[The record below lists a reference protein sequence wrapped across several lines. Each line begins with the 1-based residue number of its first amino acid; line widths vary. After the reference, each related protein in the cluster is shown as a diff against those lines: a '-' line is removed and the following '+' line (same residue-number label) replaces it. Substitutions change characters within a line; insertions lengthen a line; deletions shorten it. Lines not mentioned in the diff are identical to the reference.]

1 MATFQEFAEAVLVPI
16 QLFLAMLGMG
26 ATLTVS
32 DFLKVFAQPR
42 GLAVGL
48 GVQWLVV
55 PALAAL
61 FIALFSLSPGWAV
74 GLVLVASVPGGAT
87 SNLFTFL
94 GRGNVPLSIAV
105 TTVTTLACIG
115 VIPAILRILAAPYLP
130 EGFAFPTL
138 RILRDIAL
146 YLLAPLALGMV
157 IRRFWA
163 ARAEAFSR
171 WSIRGSVLC
180 ILVIA
185 TSSLGSGRI
194 EVQAYGWGPPL
205 VLVGFLLSIAIVAP
219 IVVRLLGHDDADAT
233 AIGIE
238 AVVRNVGIGL
248 LLLRFFFPDDP
259 DANGHILFTC
269 LFYSGASGAFA
280 LPLLFRGRAKAQA
293 LAESEE
299 AESESESGDS
309 ESEEASA
316 ESGSTT

>member
-1 MATFQEFAEAVLVPI
+1 LHPIVAALSMAAFQQFAEAVLVPI

-26 ATLTVS
+26 ATLTVA

-42 GLAVGL
+42 GLAVG
-48 GVQWLVV
+48 VAMQWLVV
-55 PALAAL
+55 PGLAAA

-74 GLVLVASVPGGAT
+74 GLVLVAAVPGGAT

-115 VIPAILRILAAPYLP
+115 VIPLVLRVLAAPYLP

-146 YLLAPLALGMV
+146 YLLLPLALGMV

-163 ARAEAFSR
+163 ARSEAFSK

-180 ILVIA
+180 IVIIA
-185 TSSLGSGRI
+185 ASSLGSGRI
-194 EVQAYGWGPPL
+194 QVQEYGWGPPL
-205 VLVGFLLSIAIVAP
+205 VVVGFLLTLTVVAP
-219 IVVRLLGHDDADAT
+219 LLVRLVGHDDADAT

-280 LPLLFRGRAKAQA
+280 LPLLFRGRAVAKAQA
-293 LAESEE
+293 VA
-299 AESESESGDS
+299 
-309 ESEEASA
+309 ASA
-316 ESGSTT
+316 ADPESGSTT

>member
-1 MATFQEFAEAVLVPI
+1 MAAFQEFAEAVLVPI

-26 ATLTVS
+26 ATLTVG

-48 GVQWLVV
+48 GIQWLVV
-55 PALAAL
+55 PALAAG

-74 GLVLVASVPGGAT
+74 GLVLVAAVPGGAT

-115 VIPAILRILAAPYLP
+115 VIPLVLRVLAAPYLP

-146 YLLAPLALGMV
+146 YLLLPLGLGMV
-157 IRRFWA
+157 LRRFWA
-163 ARAEAFSR
+163 SRSEAFSK

-185 TSSLGSGRI
+185 VSSLGSGRI
-194 EVQAYGWGPPL
+194 QVQEYGWGPPL
-205 VLVGFLLSIAIVAP
+205 VIVGFLLTLTIVAP
-219 IVVRLLGHDDADAT
+219 LLVRLARHDDADAT

-248 LLLRFFFPDDP
+248 LLLRFFFPDEP

-269 LFYSGASGAFA
+269 LFYSGASGLFA
-280 LPLLFRGRAKAQA
+280 LPLLFRGRAIAKAQA
-293 LAESEE
+293 IAESE
-299 AESESESGDS
+299 G
-309 ESEEASA
+309 SA
-316 ESGSTT
+316 ASGSTT

>member
-1 MATFQEFAEAVLVPI
+1 MPAVSSPAALTGLQAFAESVLVPV

-26 ATLTVS
+26 ATLTVG

-48 GVQWLVV
+48 GMQWLVV
-55 PALAAL
+55 PALAAG
-61 FIALFSLSPGWAV
+61 FVGAFSLSPGWAV
-74 GLVLVASVPGGAT
+74 GLVLVAAVPGGAT

-105 TTVTTLACIG
+105 TTVSTLACIG
-115 VIPAILRILAAPYLP
+115 VIPLVLRLLAAPYLP
-130 EGFAFPTL
+130 ADFSFPTA

-163 ARAEAFSR
+163 GGSEAVSK
-171 WSIRGSVLC
+171 WAIRGSVLC
-180 ILVIA
+180 IVLIA
-185 TSSLGSGRI
+185 GSSLGSGRI
-194 EVQAYGWGPPL
+194 RLEEYGWGPPL
-205 VLVGFLLSIAIVAP
+205 TVVLFLATLAVVVPALVRMVGRP
-219 IVVRLLGHDDADAT
+219 RPDAT

-248 LLLRFFFPDDP
+248 LLLRFFFPDDAS
-259 DANGHILFTC
+259 ANGQILFTC

-280 LPLLFRGRAKAQA
+280 VPLLLWGRRGAQSSA
-293 LAESEE
+293 AAEDPERGGPS
-299 AESESESGDS
+299 SPL
-309 ESEEASA
+309 
-316 ESGSTT
+316 T

>member
-1 MATFQEFAEAVLVPI
+1 MAAFQEFAEAVLVPI

-26 ATLTVS
+26 ATLTVG
-32 DFLKVFAQPR
+32 DFLKVFAQPK
-42 GLAVGL
+42 GLAVG
-48 GVQWLVV
+48 VTIQWVAV
-55 PALAAL
+55 PALAAA
-61 FIALFSLSPGWAV
+61 FIALFGLSPGWAV
-74 GLVLVASVPGGAT
+74 GLVLVAAVPGGAT

-115 VIPAILRILAAPYLP
+115 VIPLLLQILAAPYLP
-130 EGFAFPTL
+130 EGFVFPTL
-138 RILRDIAL
+138 RILREIGL
-146 YLLAPLALGMV
+146 YLFLPLALGMV
-157 IRRFWA
+157 IRRFA
-163 ARAEAFSR
+163 PARSEALSR
-171 WSIRGSVLC
+171 WSIRGSVLA

-194 EVQAYGWGPPL
+194 RLQEYGWGPPL
-205 VLVGFLLSIAIVAP
+205 VVLGFLATLTVVAP
-219 IVVRLLGHDDADAT
+219 LLVRLAGHDDRDAT

-259 DANGHILFTC
+259 VANGHILFTC

-293 LAESEE
+293 EE
-299 AESESESGDS
+299 AG
-309 ESEEASA
+309 EAGEA
-316 ESGSTT
+316 GESGSTT

>member
-1 MATFQEFAEAVLVPI
+1 MSLSDVQAFAESVLVPI

-26 ATLTVS
+26 ATLTIQ

-42 GLAVGL
+42 GLAVG
-48 GVQWLVV
+48 VAMQWLVV
-55 PALAAL
+55 PLLAAG
-61 FIALFSLSPGWAV
+61 FIALFDLSPGWAV
-74 GLVLVASVPGGAT
+74 GLVLVAAVPGGAT

-115 VIPAILRILAAPYLP
+115 VIPLLLRLLAAPYLP
-130 EGFAFPTL
+130 ADFVFPTG

-146 YLLAPLALGMV
+146 FLLTPLALGMV
-157 IRRFWA
+157 IRRFRPTA
-163 ARAEAFSR
+163 SEAFSR

-180 ILVIA
+180 ILLIA
-185 TSSLGSGRI
+185 ASSLGSGRI
-194 EVQAYGWGPPL
+194 RLQAYGWGPPL
-205 VLVGFLLSIAIVAP
+205 VTLGFLATLA
-219 IVVRLLGHDDADAT
+219 VVVPLLVRALRRPHPDAT

-280 LPLLFRGRAKAQA
+280 IPLILWGRRVAQA
-293 LAESEE
+293 EDGEDDGDAEDADE
-299 AESESESGDS
+299 AGTPGPSSSL
-309 ESEEASA
+309 
-316 ESGSTT
+316 T

>member
-1 MATFQEFAEAVLVPI
+1 MFAALSMAAFQEFAEAVLVPI

-26 ATLTVS
+26 ATLTIG

-48 GVQWLVV
+48 GMQWLVV
-55 PALAAL
+55 PALAAA

-74 GLVLVASVPGGAT
+74 GLVLVAAVPGGAT

-115 VIPAILRILAAPYLP
+115 VIPLVLRILAAPYLP

-146 YLLAPLALGMV
+146 YLLLPLALGMV

-163 ARAEAFSR
+163 ARSEAFSK

-180 ILVIA
+180 IVVIA

-194 EVQAYGWGPPL
+194 KVQEYGWGPPL
-205 VLVGFLLSIAIVAP
+205 VIVGFLLTLTIVAP
-219 IVVRLLGHDDADAT
+219 LLVRLARHDDADAT

-269 LFYSGASGAFA
+269 LFYSGASGLFA
-280 LPLLFRGRAKAQA
+280 LPLLFRGRAVAKAQA
-293 LAESEE
+293 RA
-299 AESESESGDS
+299 ESGDDS
-309 ESEEASA
+309 EGA
-316 ESGSTT
+316 SGSTT

>member
-1 MATFQEFAEAVLVPI
+1 MAAFQEFAEAVLVPI

-32 DFLKVFAQPR
+32 DFLKVFAQPK

-48 GVQWLVV
+48 GIQWLAV
-55 PALAAL
+55 PALAAA

-74 GLVLVASVPGGAT
+74 GLVLVAAVPGGAT

-105 TTVTTLACIG
+105 TLVTTLACIG
-115 VIPAILRILAAPYLP
+115 VIPLVLGILAAPYLP

-146 YLLAPLALGMV
+146 YLLLPLAIGMV
-157 IRRFWA
+157 IRRFA
-163 ARAEAFSR
+163 ASR
-171 WSIRGSVLC
+171 SESLSKWSIRGSVLA
-180 ILVIA
+180 ILTIA
-185 TSSLGSGRI
+185 VSSLGSGRI
-194 EVQAYGWGPPL
+194 ELQAYGWGPPL
-205 VLVGFLLSIAIVAP
+205 VVVGFLLTLTILMP
-219 IVVRLLGHDDADAT
+219 LLVRLAGHDDRDAT

-248 LLLRFFFPDDP
+248 LLLRFFFPDEP
-259 DANGHILFTC
+259 EANGHILFTC

-293 LAESEE
+293 E
-299 AESESESGDS
+299 AESDSEESGDDADS
-309 ESEEASA
+309 EA
-316 ESGSTT
+316 SGSTT

>member
-1 MATFQEFAEAVLVPI
+1 MAAFQEFAEAVLVPI

-26 ATLTVS
+26 ATLTVG

-48 GVQWLVV
+48 GMQWLVV
-55 PALAAL
+55 PALAAG
-61 FIALFSLSPGWAV
+61 FIAIFSLSPGWAV
-74 GLVLVASVPGGAT
+74 GLVLVAAVPGGAT

-115 VIPAILRILAAPYLP
+115 VIPLVLRILAAPYLP
-130 EGFAFPTL
+130 EGFEFPTL

-146 YLLAPLALGMV
+146 YLLLPLALGMV

-163 ARAEAFSR
+163 SRSEAFSK

-180 ILVIA
+180 ILIIA
-185 TSSLGSGRI
+185 ASSLGSGRI
-194 EVQAYGWGPPL
+194 QLQEYGWGPPL
-205 VLVGFLLSIAIVAP
+205 VVVGFLLTLTVVAP
-219 IVVRLLGHDDADAT
+219 LLVRLVGHDDADAT

-248 LLLRFFFPDDP
+248 LLLRFFFPDEP

-280 LPLLFRGRAKAQA
+280 LPILFRGRAIAKAQA
-293 LAESEE
+293 VAE
-299 AESESESGDS
+299 DS
-309 ESEEASA
+309 A
-316 ESGSTT
+316 SGSTT